1 MALNP
6 IEILKDTISS
16 VLHKITISSVVS
28 LGDSKYRLNTSN
40 TLYLRTAL
48 AKKFITIDAVDYFV
62 VDFELNTYLTVKAT
76 DGSDAPVTVSS
87 FSIDPPLFVW
97 GNPQMVSAE
106 LVKRVA
112 NGTVIWPYMWI
123 VELGSTSGTL
133 DPAAAVKETRN
144 FNIFFLD
151 SADKVNWTIE
161 QHYDND
167 IYTLNN
173 YIDFFFKILKSRRDL
188 FETDS
193 ITYTKDN
200 QVNFG
205 DYIVDSGM
213 KEHILNGDITGI
225 QLQVSIPY
233 IVSSCAGVNVTPN
246 CPVIVETFN
255 GGAITSPVTQK
266 AIVVQTDATT
276 PAQTGNVLIDTDTQL
291 TIEVA
296 ATSAPPIN
304 VSNLY
309 KTGVTD
315 SVRTGDDG
323 DLQEGRG
330 VDWFNLGYINP
341 WGHGFR
347 FVGSTGGYTDG
358 TGWFDKNGVATTY
371 AAAFPND
378 ECSDWAYYNQVGSTV
393 PMWYLLSFGTT
404 TPIPPL
410 ERGGQVAGTS
420 VHTAIDDAQASTQG
434 GYSDWYL
441 PNISEI
447 HSIIYMEQGINS
459 TQGLN
464 YKPFEYE
471 FTGSPSATGF
481 RLVSGSINS
490 SDTRAMYWASENGIT
505 ANISPVN
512 SFYAYFMKRNAP
524 LTDFT
529 F

>member
-1 MALNP
+1 MLSYRKI
-6 IEILKDTISS
+6 IEKFEEFATNHFVIKSYGTGEAFQIVEHNKLKNRKYPMMWVEDLPFPFSTKSVTYSFRVYFLAQVATLKNASPTTLEQTNVVEVKSDMLQVAQDLVSFWVQDHNFDEIDLEKNTLATPFHDTLEDSLTGFYIDIKLEQAFTYNSCIIPMSGATPPPTEGVIITINGDSFTTTACGSSEDIIVKDTLGAAVGS
-16 VLHKITISSVVS
+16 KI
-28 LGDSKYRLNTSN
+28 
-40 TLYLRTAL
+40 
-48 AKKFITIDAVDYFV
+48 
-62 VDFELNTYLTVKAT
+62 
-76 DGSDAPVTVSS
+76 GSEWIVPVT
-87 FSIDPPLFVW
+87 
-97 GNPQMVSAE
+97 
-106 LVKRVA
+106 
-112 NGTVIWPYMWI
+112 
-123 VELGSTSGTL
+123 
-133 DPAAAVKETRN
+133 
-144 FNIFFLD
+144 
-151 SADKVNWTIE
+151 
-161 QHYDND
+161 
-167 IYTLNN
+167 
-173 YIDFFFKILKSRRDL
+173 
-188 FETDS
+188 
-193 ITYTKDN
+193 
-200 QVNFG
+200 
-205 DYIVDSGM
+205 
-213 KEHILNGDITGI
+213 
-225 QLQVSIPY
+225 
-233 IVSSCAGVNVTPN
+233 
-246 CPVIVETFN
+246 
-255 GGAITSPVTQK
+255 GG
-266 AIVVQTDATT
+266 
-276 PAQTGNVLIDTDTQL
+276 
-291 TIEVA
+291 E
-296 ATSAPPIN
+296 N

-323 DLQEGRG
+323 DLEEGRG
-330 VDWFNLGYINP
+330 VDWFNLGYNNP

-371 AAAFPND
+371 AAAFPHD

-490 SDTRAMYWASENGIT
+490 SDTRGMYWASENGIT

>member
-1 MALNP
+1 MLSYRKI
-6 IEILKDTISS
+6 IEKFEEFATNHFVIKSYGTGEAFQIVEHNKLKNRKYPMMWVEDLPFPFSTKSVTYSFRVYFLAQVATLKNASPTTLEQTNVVEVKSDMLQVAQDLVSFWVQDHNFDEIDLEKNTLATPFHDTLEDSLTGFYIDIKLEQAFTYNSCIIPMSGATPPPTEGVIITINGDSFTTTACGSSEDIIVKDTLGAAVGS
-16 VLHKITISSVVS
+16 KI
-28 LGDSKYRLNTSN
+28 
-40 TLYLRTAL
+40 
-48 AKKFITIDAVDYFV
+48 
-62 VDFELNTYLTVKAT
+62 
-76 DGSDAPVTVSS
+76 GSEWIVPVT
-87 FSIDPPLFVW
+87 
-97 GNPQMVSAE
+97 
-106 LVKRVA
+106 
-112 NGTVIWPYMWI
+112 
-123 VELGSTSGTL
+123 
-133 DPAAAVKETRN
+133 
-144 FNIFFLD
+144 
-151 SADKVNWTIE
+151 
-161 QHYDND
+161 
-167 IYTLNN
+167 
-173 YIDFFFKILKSRRDL
+173 
-188 FETDS
+188 
-193 ITYTKDN
+193 
-200 QVNFG
+200 
-205 DYIVDSGM
+205 
-213 KEHILNGDITGI
+213 
-225 QLQVSIPY
+225 
-233 IVSSCAGVNVTPN
+233 
-246 CPVIVETFN
+246 
-255 GGAITSPVTQK
+255 GG
-266 AIVVQTDATT
+266 
-276 PAQTGNVLIDTDTQL
+276 
-291 TIEVA
+291 E
-296 ATSAPPIN
+296 N

-323 DLQEGRG
+323 DLEEGRG
-330 VDWFNLGYINP
+330 VDWFNLGYNNP

-378 ECSDWAYYNQVGSTV
+378 ECSDWAYYNQVGSAV

>member
-1 MALNP
+1 MLSYRKI
-6 IEILKDTISS
+6 IEKFEEFATNHFVIKSYGTGEAFQIVEHNKLKNRKYPMMWVEDLPFPFSTKSVTYSFRVYFLAQVATLKNASPTTLEQTNVVEVKSDMLQVAQDLVSFWVQDHNFDEIDLEKNTLATPFHDTLEDSLTGFYIDIKLEQAFTYNSCIIPMSGATPPPTEGVIITINGDSFTTTACGSSEDIIVKDTLGAAVGS
-16 VLHKITISSVVS
+16 KI
-28 LGDSKYRLNTSN
+28 
-40 TLYLRTAL
+40 
-48 AKKFITIDAVDYFV
+48 
-62 VDFELNTYLTVKAT
+62 
-76 DGSDAPVTVSS
+76 GSEWIVPVT
-87 FSIDPPLFVW
+87 
-97 GNPQMVSAE
+97 
-106 LVKRVA
+106 
-112 NGTVIWPYMWI
+112 
-123 VELGSTSGTL
+123 
-133 DPAAAVKETRN
+133 
-144 FNIFFLD
+144 
-151 SADKVNWTIE
+151 
-161 QHYDND
+161 
-167 IYTLNN
+167 
-173 YIDFFFKILKSRRDL
+173 
-188 FETDS
+188 
-193 ITYTKDN
+193 
-200 QVNFG
+200 
-205 DYIVDSGM
+205 
-213 KEHILNGDITGI
+213 
-225 QLQVSIPY
+225 
-233 IVSSCAGVNVTPN
+233 
-246 CPVIVETFN
+246 
-255 GGAITSPVTQK
+255 GG
-266 AIVVQTDATT
+266 
-276 PAQTGNVLIDTDTQL
+276 
-291 TIEVA
+291 E
-296 ATSAPPIN
+296 N

-323 DLQEGRG
+323 DLEEGRG
-330 VDWFNLGYINP
+330 VDWFNLGYNNP

-410 ERGGQVAGTS
+410 ERGGQVAGKS